1 MSVSSVS
8 PTFRI
13 STNSSNDVNQLKSQ
27 EATLRSLL
35 EQINSSKDDEK
46 SNETKVQVIE
56 AKINQIQAQL
66 KQL

>member
-13 STNSSNDVNQLKSQ
+13 STNSSNDISQLKSQ